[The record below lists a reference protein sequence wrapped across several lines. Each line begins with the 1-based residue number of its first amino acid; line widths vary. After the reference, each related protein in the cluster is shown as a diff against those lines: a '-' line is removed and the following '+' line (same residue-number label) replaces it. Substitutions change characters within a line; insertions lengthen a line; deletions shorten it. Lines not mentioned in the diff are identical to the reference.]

1 MLKRSKR
8 EVINTNA
15 ERGGRRMLIA
25 WGSLQGSSE
34 MQKEVDQ
41 PSEMTVQYRGS
52 WRGNKC

>member
-15 ERGGRRMLIA
+15 ERGVRRMLIA

-41 PSEMTVQYRGS
+41 PGEMTV
-52 WRGNKC
+52 